1 MVVPR
6 EKWWLYWSRRRSSRG
21 SSYSVIRAS
30 HHHTW
35 VITFNARRGELFAVF
50 RVFWSSRAQAA
61 SACLSRIRRTFRENT
76 GNNSETAI
84 ELCRLFWG
92 TFLLYDS
99 TMTFQEIMYRE
110 VNGWKHGWRNY
121 AQCGNE
127 VKLYGSAL
135 INILGD
141 GGSGGLF
148 SCNMY
153 PGKASVY
160 LLPIFPPST
169 DLSFSINL
177 SACLAQHGWHISI
190 SIGTW

>member
-50 RVFWSSRAQAA
+50 RVFWSSHAQAA

-92 TFLLYDS
+92 TFLHTLWLNHDFS
-99 TMTFQEIMYRE
+99 RNHVPWNKSLKTWLKKLCSVWEWSQTIWVGAHQHFR
-110 VNGWKHGWRNY
+110 WRR
-121 AQCGNE
+121 
-127 VKLYGSAL
+127 
-135 INILGD
+135 IRW
-141 GGSGGLF
+141 
-148 SCNMY
+148 
-153 PGKASVY
+153 
-160 LLPIFPPST
+160 PIFMQYVSWKGIGVPPANFPAKHRS
-169 DLSFSINL
+169 LIFY
-177 SACLAQHGWHISI
+177 QSI
-190 SIGTW
+190 SMLGTAWLTYKY